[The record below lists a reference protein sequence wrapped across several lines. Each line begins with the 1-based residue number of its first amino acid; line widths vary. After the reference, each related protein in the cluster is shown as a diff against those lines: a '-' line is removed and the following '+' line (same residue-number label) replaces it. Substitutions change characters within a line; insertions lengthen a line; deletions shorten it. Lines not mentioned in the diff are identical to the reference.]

1 MMTHDPQ
8 KTIEDLR
15 NHLTQHDTRI
25 AFLFGAGTSSAVRVP
40 VAGTS
45 KDKALIPAVLELTA
59 LCAESV
65 KKLDVAADAAQ
76 HTFTTAWGLLAKEAK
91 PSTREVNIEDI
102 LTLVRRKLDG
112 IGDDK
117 LVGLSKSEL
126 TSVDSTI
133 RKTIAQAVDIGSDD
147 FPPGLPHYELGR
159 WIARIPRK
167 HPVEIF
173 TTNYDLVI
181 EHALE
186 TEWVPL
192 FDGFVGCYQPFFNHD
207 SLYRSEA
214 APASRWARLWKI
226 HGSIN
231 WTRIKVGDHKRFV
244 RGRPTHTGELILP
257 SHYKYDES
265 RKQPYAAFL
274 ERLGRVLAYD
284 DAILITVGYSFGDE
298 HINAVIFDALQV
310 KPRPHVFSLH
320 HSDPD
325 EKHII
330 VDTAKSRL
338 NLFVLGPRR
347 AVITGVLGEWRLT
360 SAVDNRTAPF
370 MDVAFDSDALD
381 PASGVA
387 ESLTGRFRLG
397 DFNYF
402 CRFLQS
408 MFTA

>member
-1 MMTHDPQ
+1 MTTHDPQ
-8 KTIEDLR
+8 KIIEDLR

-25 AFLFGAGTSSAVRVP
+25 AFLLGAGASSAVQVP
-40 VAGTS
+40 IKGTS
-45 KDKALIPAVLELTA
+45 KNKALIPTVLELTS

-65 KKLDVAADAAQ
+65 KKLDTAAGPKRGK
-76 HTFTTAWGLLAKEAK
+76 FSSAWDLLAKEAK
-91 PSTREVNIEDI
+91 PPARDVNIEDI

-112 IGDDK
+112 IGADT

-126 TSVDSTI
+126 IDVDETI
-133 RKTIAQAVDIGSDD
+133 RKTIAQAVDIGYKD
-147 FPPGLPHYELGR
+147 FPEELPHYELGR

-167 HPVEIF
+167 YPVEIF
-173 TTNYDLVI
+173 TTNYDLII

-186 TEWVPL
+186 AEWVPL

-207 SLYRSEA
+207 SLYRAES
-214 APASRWARLWKI
+214 APASSWARLWKI

-231 WTRIKVGDHKRFV
+231 WTRVKIGNHERFV
-244 RGRPTHTGELILP
+244 RGCPTHTGELILP
-257 SHYKYDES
+257 SHYKYDEA

-274 ERLGRVLAYD
+274 ERLGRVLEYD
-284 DAILITVGYSFGDE
+284 DAILITIGYSFGDD

-320 HSDPD
+320 YLDPD

-330 VDTAKSRL
+330 VTTAKNRL
-338 NLFVLGPRR
+338 NLMVLGPKK
-347 AVITGVLGEWRLT
+347 AVITGVTGEWRLT

-370 MDVAFDSDALD
+370 MDIAFDSDALD
-381 PASGVA
+381 PTSGVA
-387 ESLTGRFRLG
+387 ESLTGKLRLG

-402 CRFLQS
+402 CKFLQS
-408 MFTA
+408 MFTT